1 MSDRVAPSSLV
12 SGAPARFWCLILLVL
27 PWVTACQNRGLPS
40 AETIA
45 ASLDEPEP
53 EAELDHVGP
62 RVELAEAGPARFV
75 RLVYNAFRAE
85 RALEVVA
92 FLDERYRTAG
102 SKGYEESLDELERR
116 LREAGFGSR
125 PALQLEILETPL
137 AAPSWTGKSASLTM
151 TTPRG
156 GEALL
161 HSFSSELE
169 RDRCMLPEFAP
180 SCEVSGVV
188 ALGLDELSE
197 GEVLVTEAAPRPDL
211 LLRAKR
217 AGAVALV
224 SAALEGYNQDP
235 ADRDR
240 HLDAVGYQSLE
251 PGTDLPVAMISPRS
265 YALISDTRERAG
277 EVSLSLTAEVER
289 GASTTRTLV
298 ATIVGATR
306 PQETVVLPSHILAPG
321 ASDNASGA
329 AGMLEGAITLAR
341 ILERRGLDWP
351 SRSLSFVWGPELSE
365 SSVWLETTSLVPVA
379 SVHAVMIGNSRERTG
394 AVPRLERTP
403 DPGAV
408 RTIPPD
414 QHSLW
419 GAREVQPEWLV
430 PSGLSLI
437 ARCALVD
444 VARHAEGWETFE
456 NPFEG
461 GTDHELFVARGV
473 PAVLFWHFTDFTFHT
488 SLDRYAMVDGEELH
502 RMAVATLATAMA
514 VADPKPTDLD
524 RYLKS
529 MVRARQV
536 RVAAARDAGEPEVA
550 EQWEAWY
557 FGVRQWLREQCLS
570 LEPSAAQAPV
580 EEQSQ

>member
-1 MSDRVAPSSLV
+1 MSDRVAMSSPV
-12 SGAPARFWCLILLVL
+12 TGALGRFWCLILFVL
-27 PWVTACQNRGLPS
+27 PWGASCQNRGLPS
-40 AETIA
+40 ADVIA

-53 EAELDHVGP
+53 EEELDHVGP
-62 RVELAEAGPARFV
+62 RVELGEAGPARFV
-75 RLVYNAFRAE
+75 RLAYNAFRAE
-85 RALEVVA
+85 RAMEVVA
-92 FLDERYRTAG
+92 ALDERYRTAG
-102 SKGYEESLDELERR
+102 SAGYEASIDEVERQ
-116 LREAGFGSR
+116 LREAGFGAS
-125 PALQLEILETPL
+125 PSLELEILETPL
-137 AAPSWTGKSASLTM
+137 EQPAWTAKRASLTM

-161 HSFSSELE
+161 HSFESELD

-180 SCEVSGVV
+180 SCEVRGAV
-188 ALGLDELSE
+188 ALGLEELSA
-197 GEVLVTEAAPRPDL
+197 GDVLVTEAAPRPDL

-235 ADRDR
+235 AGRDR
-240 HLDAVGYQSLE
+240 HLDAISFQSLD
-251 PGTDLPVAMISPRS
+251 PTSDLPVAMISPRS
-265 YALISDTRERAG
+265 YALITSTRERAG
-277 EVSLSLTAEVER
+277 AVTLALSAEVER
-289 GASTTRTLV
+289 GESTTRTLV

-306 PQETVVLPSHILAPG
+306 PEETVVLPSHLLAPG

-341 ILERRGLDWP
+341 VLERRGLDWP
-351 SRSLSFVWGPELSE
+351 SRSLTFLWGPELLE
-365 SSVWLETTSLVPVA
+365 SSVWLETTTRRPVA

-394 AVPRLERTP
+394 AVPLLERTP

-408 RTIPPD
+408 KTIPPD

-444 VARHAEGWETFE
+444 VARHVEGWETFE

-461 GTDHELFVARGV
+461 GTDHELFVARGI

-502 RMAVATLATAMA
+502 RMAIAALATAMA

-536 RVAAARDAGEPEVA
+536 RVSAALGALETELA
-550 EQWEAWY
+550 EDWEAWY

-570 LEPSAAQAPV
+570 LEPAGGARASEVPH
-580 EEQSQ
+580 